1 MSRYIFAL
9 RDIFFTVSPIPIS
22 IISAVM
28 ILNRIKSLRNAVGM
42 KQSELADIVKYR
54 QNTVSNW
61 ETGRSDPPLD
71 ALEKMSS
78 AFNVSID
85 YILGCDEKEPSPI
98 PSVGSD
104 SARSHL
110 MAAFW
115 GGEKDLSQEEL
126 DDMWNDVERFAAFL
140 AEKKRQEKKNG

>member
-1 MSRYIFAL
+1 M
-9 RDIFFTVSPIPIS
+9 
-22 IISAVM
+22 
-28 ILNRIKSLRNAVGM
+28 NRIKSLRNAVGM

-78 AFNVSID
+78 TFNVSID
-85 YILGCDEKEPSPI
+85 YILGRDEKEASPI
-98 PSVGSD
+98 PPVGSD
-104 SARSHL
+104 SARNHL

-140 AEKKRQEKKNG
+140 AEKKRQEKQNG

>member
-1 MSRYIFAL
+1 M
-9 RDIFFTVSPIPIS
+9 
-22 IISAVM
+22 
-28 ILNRIKSLRNAVGM
+28 NRIKSLRNAVGM

-78 AFNVSID
+78 TFNVSID
-85 YILGCDEKEPSPI
+85 YILGRDEKEASPI
-98 PSVGSD
+98 PPVGSD
-104 SARSHL
+104 SARNHL

>member
-1 MSRYIFAL
+1 
-9 RDIFFTVSPIPIS
+9 
-22 IISAVM
+22 
-28 ILNRIKSLRNAVGM
+28 M

-85 YILGCDEKEPSPI
+85 YILGRDGSEPS
-98 PSVGSD
+98 SD
-104 SARSHL
+104 RGYKSTKDNL

-115 GGEKDLSQEEL
+115 GGEKDLSQKDLE
-126 DDMWNDVERFAAFL
+126 DMWTDVERFAAFL
-140 AEKKRQEKKNG
+140 AEKKRQEKKDD

>member
-1 MSRYIFAL
+1 M
-9 RDIFFTVSPIPIS
+9 
-22 IISAVM
+22 
-28 ILNRIKSLRNAVGM
+28 NRIKSLRNAVGM

-78 AFNVSID
+78 TFNVSID
-85 YILGCDEKEPSPI
+85 YILGRDEKEASPI
-98 PSVGSD
+98 PPVGSD
-104 SARSHL
+104 SARKHL